1 VFLNNL
7 ESSGVKY
14 AIGDFARN
22 PSPDRAKEG
31 EAIESV
37 NRAAAITESNLFIV
51 AP

>member
-1 VFLNNL
+1 
-7 ESSGVKY
+7 VKY

-22 PSPDRAKEG
+22 SRPPKAKEG

-37 NRAAAITESNLFIV
+37 NRAAAITESNLLIV